1 MKRLI
6 CAAILL
12 VLTVGCASGPS
23 TPETRSALLLPPKLS
38 IRPATS
44 TAIPTQTPTS
54 TPSPTLTP
62 SPTPTP
68 VCTDKYGRV
77 EVTTYPGFVLP
88 EQIPVHV
95 YLPPCYAHGD
105 QRYPVLYLLHGFP
118 FDESHW
124 GDLGVDGLADEGIGS
139 GTWPPFI
146 IVMPRQPEP
155 LFTSSDGGPGSYE
168 AEIVEG
174 LVSYIDRT
182 YRTDMCPEA
191 RALGGIS
198 RGGVWALEVAFR
210 HPNMF
215 DIVAALSPALHMNYA
230 RPPYDPLII
239 VRKDS
244 LLPGHIFLSAG
255 DQEVQFRAKVEKLS
269 QTLEEIGISHMLVI
283 GSGGHDAELWI
294 TVIQDML
301 NFIVA
306 GWLCCEEP
314 GCMKDS
320 PEDDFRVQ

>member
-1 MKRLI
+1 LKSLI
-6 CAAILL
+6 CIAISLAL
-12 VLTVGCASGPS
+12 ATGCTRVPLTL
-23 TPETRSALLLPPKLS
+23 ETRSARLLPPKLS
-38 IRPATS
+38 IQPATP

-68 VCTDKYGRV
+68 VCTDKYGQV

-88 EQIPVHV
+88 EHIPVRI
-95 YLPPCYAHGD
+95 YLPPCYAQDD

-124 GDLGVDGLADEGIGS
+124 DDLGVDRLADEGIGS
-139 GTWPPFI
+139 GKWPPFM

-168 AEIVEG
+168 AEMVEG

-182 YRTDMCPEA
+182 YRTDICPEA

-215 DIVAALSPALHMNYA
+215 DIVAALSPALHVNYA
-230 RPPYDPLII
+230 RPPYDPLVI

-244 LLPGHIFLSAG
+244 PLPSHIFLSAG
-255 DQEVQFRAKVEKLS
+255 NQEVGFRAKVEKLS
-269 QTLEEIGISHMLVI
+269 QTLEEIGIPHMLVI

-306 GWLCCEEP
+306 GWLYCQEP
-314 GCMKDS
+314 GWMRDS

>member
-1 MKRLI
+1 MKSLI
-6 CAAILL
+6 CIAISLAL
-12 VLTVGCASGPS
+12 ATGCTRVPS
-23 TPETRSALLLPPKLS
+23 TPETHSALMLPPKPS
-38 IRPATS
+38 IQPATPS
-44 TAIPTQTPTS
+44 AIPTRTLTPTS
-54 TPSPTLTP
+54 

-88 EQIPVHV
+88 EQIPVRI
-95 YLPPCYAHGD
+95 YLPPCYAQDG

-182 YRTDMCPEA
+182 YRTDICPEA

-230 RPPYDPLII
+230 RPPYDPLVI

-244 LLPGHIFLSAG
+244 RLPGHIFLSAG

-269 QTLEEIGISHMLVI
+269 QTLEEIGIPHMLVI